1 MEKNPRQAKIDALLA
16 AIEIG
21 SDENVITTRC
31 KGLHLADFPVILI
44 QVCLKPKPGLKAVG
58 KDNNDTT
65 QVKLD
70 ENIPPTTTA
79 TTDADADAAL
89 KLKEAEEIKAQE
101 VAKQKVAEDQDQ
113 VQIFFEVWQLSQER
127 QGLQKWL

>member
-70 ENIPPTTTA
+70 ENIPPTTAA
-79 TTDADADAAL
+79 TTDADAAL